1 MQEAVKFAKWVA
13 DKFKGSGAGKW
24 QWKGRSTFKQSDR
37 SHAGLGYHFEKFR
50 DEKNGL

>member
-1 MQEAVKFAKWVA
+1 MKIAFLSNSYLWPGVAVSNK
-13 DKFKGSGAGKW
+13 
-24 QWKGRSTFKQSDR
+24 WKGRSTFKQSDR